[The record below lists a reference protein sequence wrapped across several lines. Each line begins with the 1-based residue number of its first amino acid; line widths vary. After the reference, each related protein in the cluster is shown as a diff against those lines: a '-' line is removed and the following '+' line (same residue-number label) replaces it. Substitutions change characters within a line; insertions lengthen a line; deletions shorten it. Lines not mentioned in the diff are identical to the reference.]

1 MFLFT
6 LLHGQ
11 FVEIRQLYQN
21 NYNYNITHVP
31 EIYKTLHLMQFLHV
45 EDLDPLKLGEGCRLD
60 MFPVGSPVVRHV
72 FL

>member
-1 MFLFT
+1 MFLFKLLDAQFYAKTITIIT
-6 LLHGQ
+6 LQ
-11 FVEIRQLYQN
+11 
-21 NYNYNITHVP
+21 HVP

>member
-1 MFLFT
+1 MLNFK
-6 LLHGQ
+6 
-11 FVEIRQLYQN
+11 LYQN
-21 NYNYNITHVP
+21 NYNDNITHVP